1 MADREAQLAE
11 LMQSIRE
18 DAKEKWPSMDT
29 NGDGKIKFEEFYILA
44 AGEKQSEQMK
54 EKLTPVF

>member
-18 DAKEKWPSMDT
+18 DAKENWPSMDT
-29 NGDGKIKFEEFYILA
+29 NGDGKITFEEFYILA
-44 AGEKQSEQMK
+44 AGEKQS
-54 EKLTPVF
+54 